1 MCIWKRCSMKITEEE
16 ARHIVKLSRLT
27 LSEEE
32 LSTYGG
38 QLNTIIGYVEQLNTL
53 DTSGI
58 EPTSHVLPI
67 NNVMRDDL
75 RSPSLQVNEALSN
88 APDRAGNFYRVP
100 KIIE

>member
-1 MCIWKRCSMKITEEE
+1 MKITEDQ
-16 ARHIVKLSRLT
+16 AKHIVKLARLS

-32 LSTYGG
+32 LSTYSG
-38 QLNTIIGYVEQLNTL
+38 QLNTIIEHVEQLNTL

-67 NNVMRDDL
+67 NNVMRDDM
-75 RSPSLQVNEALSN
+75 REPSLSNEEALKN
-88 APDRAGNFYRVP
+88 APDQADKFYRVP

>member
-1 MCIWKRCSMKITEEE
+1 MKITEDEVK
-16 ARHIVKLSRLT
+16 HIVKLSRLT

-32 LSTYGG
+32 LSAYSG
-38 QLNTIIGYVEQLNTL
+38 QLNSIIGYVEQLNTI

-67 NNVMRDDL
+67 NNVMRDDMQA
-75 RSPSLQVNEALSN
+75 PSLSGDEALGN
-88 APDRAGNFYRVP
+88 APDRADNFYRVP